1 MHCTQCGSE
10 GHGRFCANC
19 GASLKAIS
27 CRSCGETLPAGTRFC
42 TACGTPVGGQTVGAT
57 GPAAS
62 NRAGPGSGPDMG
74 WWVAGGLLF
83 VVIVLVGVSVLNTP
97 EPAPV
102 AAGPLA
108 PAPAPA
114 GAGAPPDLS
123 SMTPREAADRL
134 FNRVMTA
141 AAQED
146 TAEAN
151 TFLPMAMDA
160 YELARPLNEDGL
172 FHLSLLQRAAGEIEA
187 SLATAAEGL
196 ESNPDHLLNLS
207 AAAEASLQLGDAA
220 AGVGYYERMLEA
232 WDREIEMGRPEYE
245 EHAPLLPLLREDAEA
260 VVPTQ

>member
-19 GASLKAIS
+19 GASLKALS
-27 CRSCGETLPAGTRFC
+27 CRSCGGPLPAGTRVC
-42 TACGTPVGGQTVGAT
+42 TACGTPVGGAAAGAAAPAPSRT
-57 GPAAS
+57 GAP
-62 NRAGPGSGPDMG
+62 SGPDIG

-83 VVIVLVGVSVLNTP
+83 IVIVLVGVSLLSTP

-108 PAPAPA
+108 PAPAPS

-151 TFLPMAMDA
+151 TFLPMAQDA

-187 SLATAAEGL
+187 SLATAEEGL
-196 ESNPDHLLNLS
+196 QSNPDHLLNLS
-207 AAAEASLQLGDAA
+207 AAAEASLQLGNAD
-220 AGVGYYERMLEA
+220 AGVGYYQRMLEA
-232 WDREIEMGRPEYE
+232 WDREIALGRPEYE

-260 VVPTQ
+260 VVPAQ